1 MARNVE
7 KITSP
12 HQKKSEIKK
21 EIPQFQQKMIVSNS
35 LTRTQFPDSL
45 YIIYDSR
52 EVTKKR
58 KKLNKDLGHHRQQIH
73 PAKTKLSSRFFAE
86 LGFKGKGGSQ
96 EGKWVSKKMERAA
109 VLWCIALSL
118 SGWAYWIDVTP
129 LNFSGFGAGV
139 RERAREGGK

>member
-1 MARNVE
+1 
-7 KITSP
+7 
-12 HQKKSEIKK
+12 
-21 EIPQFQQKMIVSNS
+21 MIVSNS

-118 SGWAYWIDVTP
+118 SG
-129 LNFSGFGAGV
+129 
-139 RERAREGGK
+139 